1 MPTGLATRVLP
12 FLLALSYSTPVLADE
27 PRSKAPDFSLRTVS
41 GERVKLSDHT
51 GKVVLLSFWA
61 TWCSPCKQ
69 ELPVLQGFLE
79 KHGAEGLAVLAV
91 NIDEPK
97 TAVEVRRFVTDK
109 KLTMPVPLDPT
120 AEVLGKFNP
129 KQALPFLAIV
139 DREGRLA
146 FRHTGFGEGAEKQIE
161 EEVVRLLA
169 EKPMA
174 AAAP

>member
-1 MPTGLATRVLP
+1 MVTGLASRVLP
-12 FLLALSYSTPVLADE
+12 LLLALSFSTPAFADE
-27 PRSKAPDFSLRTVS
+27 ARSKAPDFSLRSVA
-41 GERVKLSDHT
+41 GERVKLSDYQ

-69 ELPVLQGFLE
+69 ELPVLQNFLD

-91 NIDEPK
+91 NIDDPK
-97 TAVEVRRFVTDK
+97 TASEVRRFVTDK
-109 KLTMPVPLDPT
+109 KLTMPVPLDPE

-146 FRHTGFGEGAEKQIE
+146 FRHTGFGEGAEKKIE
-161 EEVVRLLA
+161 EEVAQLLA
-169 EKPMA
+169 EKA
-174 AAAP
+174 VTADAK